1 MKKNLFILAATAA
14 MLASCS
20 NDVTTAVNTTLN
32 APQEITFRTTADRMT
47 RAADISL
54 TTLQTSGFYV
64 SARNSSDASVF
75 SDFTDKL
82 FTYATGYWTSS
93 PAYVWPS
100 SGNLDFYAY
109 APATTSEQITAH
121 ADYKSFAVTPSA
133 TAADQ
138 VDLVFANANAKNQ
151 TNSSAGVALN
161 FRHAESKVAINLK
174 NTNAAMTLT
183 VGNVV
188 IGNILNSGTYSYTKV
203 DAGTTAASTFLLNSD
218 WTLTSATAT
227 TYSQAVT
234 DASAYSTST
243 AAQAGV
249 DMILIP
255 QTLTKATTYASDD
268 NGALFNGPYITV
280 QIKIQQGGVY
290 TVGDAETFITA
301 MWPLPTIT
309 WQPGH
314 KYTYIIDL
322 SGGGYYPTNNTG
334 DSALDPIIT
343 GDSEIKF
350 ATVTV
355 DDWDTT
361 SPAGDQSVTM

>member
-1 MKKNLFILAATAA
+1 MAAI
-14 MLASCS
+14 LASCS
-20 NDVTTAVNTTLN
+20 NDETTAVNQTLN
-32 APQEITFRTTADRMT
+32 AKEITFRTTADRMT
-47 RAADISL
+47 RAADINL
-54 TTLQTSGFYV
+54 TSLQTSGFYV

-82 FTYATGYWTSS
+82 FTYSDGYWTST
-93 PAYVWPS
+93 PAYHWPS

-109 APATTSEQITAH
+109 APAISGQITAH

-174 NTNAAMTLT
+174 NTNATMTLT

-188 IGNILNSGTYSYTKV
+188 IGNILNSGTYSYTKI

-234 DASAYSTST
+234 DGSAYSTST

-255 QTLTKATTYASDD
+255 QALTKATTYASDD

-290 TVGDAETFITA
+290 TVGDANTFVTA

-334 DSALDPIIT
+334 NSVLDPIIA

-355 DDWDTT
+355 DAWDTT